1 MKKMNKKITTV
12 IIILLLLTT
21 FSSLS
26 VAGEQSTKKI
36 KSQNAGKSS
45 DIVVNIGNM
54 TIGENFIDFAV
65 NDKYVYLKPGI
76 KEITII
82 ATVYFRLH
90 GWCDHGYAY
99 LGLWDQPH
107 NDSADHGETAD
118 VTLSFT
124 ISDCKPGDEFEIE
137 LKGEYTDCINPDFV
151 KRKKCIVNLKEVGD
165 NPIYIG
171 DMYIDGYGDPETAIV
186 RSTAVQTLRIPVDE
200 SGSDLTFEIRYE
212 MNCAGSKD
220 NGIVD
225 LWVRGGD
232 AKKAK
237 TGEYEAGYL
246 YTTIT
251 DCTQGENIEW
261 TLTTTYL
268 PNHLSIPIVSIDGGL
283 GQCNRN
289 RVNNRESSSLLL
301 QFLHR
306 FTNQFP
312 CLSMMLKNL
321 ANCLYTTTSIAKGT
335 IVCI

>member
-1 MKKMNKKITTV
+1 MMKKR
-12 IIILLLLTT
+12 IIAILIMGIFLLTSINS
-21 FSSLS
+21 FSTI
-26 VAGEQSTKKI
+26 GENV
-36 KSQNAGKSS
+36 KSQTKTNNIGMIG
-45 DIVVNIGNM
+45 DTTVNIGNM
-54 TIGENFIDFAV
+54 TIGENFINFDV
-65 NDKYVYLKPGI
+65 ENQTIWIDEEGDD
-76 KEITII
+76 ITIE
-82 ATVYFRLH
+82 ATIYFRLH